1 MPQLSSQLDW
11 SLANSLWAAV
21 LNPVLAIKLLQ
32 GRQVVSVSLINGA
45 TIIPHKLQRMPIG
58 WFITDVNGSAVIY
71 RSAPFTDT
79 TLTLT
84 SSAAVTASLWIY

>member
-21 LNPVLAIKLLQ
+21 LNPVLAIRFLQ
-32 GRQVVSVSLINGA
+32 GRQVSNVALANGA
-45 TIIPHKLQRMPIG
+45 TVFNHGLSRMPVG
-58 WFITDVNGSAVIY
+58 WYITDVDGSAVIY
-71 RSAPFTDT
+71 RSAPFNKS

-84 SSAAVTASLWIY
+84 SSAAVNASLWVF

>member
-21 LNPVLAIKLLQ
+21 LNPVLALKILQ
-32 GRQVVSVSLINGA
+32 GRQVNNLSLANGV
-45 TIIPHKLQRMPIG
+45 TVFNHGLQRVPVG
-58 WFITDVNGSAVIY
+58 WYITDVDGGAVIY
-71 RSAPFTDT
+71 RSAPFNSS

-84 SSAAVTASLWIY
+84 SSAAVTVSLWIF